1 MLSFTLER
9 SQTGLLLIDVQDQ
22 VFAAVERGAEV
33 LQAIFKVVKGCE
45 TLQLPIFLS
54 EQYPQGLGSTLAPL
68 KTLLGD
74 AYVPWTKTTF
84 SCMDDQALR
93 QQIVSLPIQQWI
105 VVGVE
110 AHICVLQTAKGLVQ
124 AGKQVVVLNDA
135 IASRSIYEFSTG
147 IAEMRDSGIRIS
159 CVETVLFELV
169 KDSRAPEF
177 KSISQLVKSCCCEC

>member
-1 MLSFTLER
+1 MLPFILDR
-9 SQTGLLLIDVQDQ
+9 SQTGLLIIDVQDK
-22 VFAAVERGAEV
+22 VFASVERGAEV
-33 LQAIFKVVKGCE
+33 LQAIFKLVKGFE
-45 TLQLPIFLS
+45 TLQLPIFIS
-54 EQYPQGLGSTLAPL
+54 EQYPQGLGETLIPL

-74 AYVPWTKTTF
+74 AYVPWIKTTF

-93 QQIVSLPIQQWI
+93 QCILSLPIQQWI
-105 VVGVE
+105 VVGIE

-124 AGKQVVVLNDA
+124 AGKQVAVLNDA

-159 CVETVLFELV
+159 CVETVLFELL

-177 KSISQLVKSCCCEC
+177 KSISQLIKSCCCEC